1 MDETKL
7 RGLLAEALTDEPPM
21 GPVTQ
26 PALRA
31 GLRIRRRRR
40 LLAASGGMATIAA
53 ASLGLTSISLAGGP
67 PAPSAPAALSPV
79 EHTIWTTNDHAGTLM
94 TITHDGQ
101 LGSPIQ
107 IGHDMSPVVF
117 SPDGKTLAVISYATY
132 NLVTVDVAT
141 GAVSQRIKVV
151 GKYADAIAITP
162 DDQTAY
168 TASFTDNTVTPYD
181 LAQGTAGT
189 PINVGAEPRAIAI
202 TPDGRTMYVLSKASA
217 QSSQSEV
224 TPITIATGKAGPP
237 IPVGK
242 NSVQMAISPDGKTL
256 LVANGEQD
264 TVSDGS
270 VTLIDTATNTAGKPL
285 AIGHVSAAGAAFSP
299 GGQTAYVVN
308 SGTGTLVPIDLA
320 TQTAG
325 KPIRVSVLENP
336 GGPSADPLAVAITP
350 DGKTAYVLTPS
361 LDPQHSSVVTPV
373 DTATGTAGKPI
384 PVPGMAESIAVSPDG
399 QTVYVGG
406 YRPGILTPISTSTN
420 QAGPVVQAG
429 KGAQITVF
437 TGP

>member
-1 MDETKL
+1 MAAIAVVGVSL
-7 RGLLAEALTDEPPM
+7 RVA
-21 GPVTQ
+21 GPVG
-26 PALRA
+26 A
-31 GLRIRRRRR
+31 
-40 LLAASGGMATIAA
+40 
-53 ASLGLTSISLAGGP
+53 P
-67 PAPSAPAALSPV
+67 PAPPALSPA
-79 EHTIWTTNDHAGTLM
+79 EHTIWATNDHAGTLM
-94 TITHDGQ
+94 TITQDGQ

-107 IGHDMSPVVF
+107 IGHDMSSAVF

-132 NLVTVDVAT
+132 NLVTVDAAT

-168 TASFTDNTVTPYD
+168 TASFTDDTVTPYD

-202 TPDGRTMYVLSKASA
+202 TPDGRTMYVLSRASA
-217 QSSQSEV
+217 RSSQSEV

-237 IPVGK
+237 ILVGK
-242 NSVQMAISPDGKTL
+242 DSVQMAISPDGKTI
-256 LVANGEQD
+256 LVANSEQG

-285 AIGHVSAAGAAFSP
+285 AIGHVSAAGAVFSP
-299 GGQTAYVVN
+299 DGQTAYVVN
-308 SGTGTLVPIDLA
+308 SDAGTLVPIDLA

-325 KPIRVSVLENP
+325 KPIRVSVLKYP
-336 GGPSADPLAVAITP
+336 SGPSADPLAVAITP

-406 YRPGILTPISTSTN
+406 YRPGKLTPISTSTN